1 MNDVLDKTTGVM
13 DDTFIGIWK
22 GTWGLGVEN
31 LRRIVDDR
39 CREID
44 S

>member
-1 MNDVLDKTTGVM
+1 VNDVLDKTTGVM

-31 LRRIVDDR
+31 LGGIGGKGDGRR
-39 CREID
+39 
-44 S
+44 